1 MDSPVDYA
9 GPAACGGPFA
19 RLTLNSPH
27 NRNAL
32 SSTLVSQLHQ
42 GLSAAEADPA
52 VRLVV
57 LGHTG
62 GTFCAGADLSEAGGG
77 GGDPYR
83 MAVARAREMTALL
96 RAIVESPLPV
106 VGAINGHVRAG
117 GFGLVGA
124 CDMVVAGPE
133 STFALTE
140 ARIGVAPAIISLT
153 LLPKLSP
160 RAAARY
166 YLTGEK
172 FGAREAADIGLI
184 TMAADDV
191 DAAVAAL
198 VADVGRGSPQGLA
211 ASKALTTAA
220 VLEGFDRDAERLTE
234 ESARLLSPTKRA
246 KGCWPSCRNVRPA
259 GSSRRRC
266 GPLTRPAGP
275 PPTTQE
281 VGNSLFRITLRFG
294 HTGGELPQTGNSM
307 AKNNIAIPA
316 AIIAWPMLPGNL
328 DWVASCR
335 RSMTNLHAQKT
346 AATAKPTVPIQFTAL
361 NQMGDPLFGGMFIAV
376 MSIAGIDPSGS
387 VAYSVHERTGSKR
400 GFMAAYIQAVA
411 SIIKP

>member
-1 MDSPVDYA
+1 GQPR
-9 GPAACGGPFA
+9 
-19 RLTLNSPH
+19 RLRWPGRLRRPLRQADTE
-27 NRNAL
+27 
-32 SSTLVSQLHQ
+32 
-42 GLSAAEADPA
+42 LSAQPQRAVEHAGQPTTSRAECG
-52 VRLVV
+52 RSRS
-57 LGHTG
+57 G
-62 GTFCAGADLSEAGGG
+62 GAAGRAGAYRRTFCAGADLSEAGGG

-234 ESARLLSPTKRA
+234 ESARLFVSDEAREGMLAFLQKRPPR
-246 KGCWPSCRNVRPA
+246 WVQPA
-259 GSSRRRC
+259 TMR
-266 GPLTRPAGP
+266 
-275 PPTTQE
+275 
-281 VGNSLFRITLRFG
+281 
-294 HTGGELPQTGNSM
+294 
-307 AKNNIAIPA
+307 A
-316 AIIAWPMLPGNL
+316 A
-328 DWVASCR
+328 D
-335 RSMTNLHAQKT
+335 
-346 AATAKPTVPIQFTAL
+346 
-361 NQMGDPLFGGMFIAV
+361 
-376 MSIAGIDPSGS
+376 
-387 VAYSVHERTGSKR
+387 
-400 GFMAAYIQAVA
+400 
-411 SIIKP
+411 